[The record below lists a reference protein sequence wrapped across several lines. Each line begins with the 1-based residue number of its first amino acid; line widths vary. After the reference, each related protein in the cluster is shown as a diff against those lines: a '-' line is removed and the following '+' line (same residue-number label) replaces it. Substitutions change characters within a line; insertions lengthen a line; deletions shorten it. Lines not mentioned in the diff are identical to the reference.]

1 MDAVTRLHR
10 QLVDYSNSL
19 FQEGILDNQ
28 FGHLQQLQ
36 DESNPDF
43 VAEVV
48 NLYFKDSERLLN
60 EITVALDQQNVDF
73 TKVGGHVH
81 QLKGSSSRC
90 QQYLQHLKQEYYL
103 VKNKLQTLFQLQQQL
118 LSAGGSIPAYEM
130 R

>member
-60 EITVALDQQNVDF
+60 EITVAL
-73 TKVGGHVH
+73 
-81 QLKGSSSRC
+81 C

>member
-81 QLKGSSSRC
+81 QLKGSSSRFIFLHFIDLIESKIIVFFYPIL
-90 QQYLQHLKQEYYL
+90 YLYI
-103 VKNKLQTLFQLQQQL
+103 VT
-118 LSAGGSIPAYEM
+118 A
-130 R
+130 